1 MLEHFFE
8 SRTRLRQLRSGP
20 LSEHIDDLAGDLRRQ
35 SYARTTA
42 RHILSLAGELSRF
55 AQATGVDDAGRI
67 NEALV
72 KRFLEKLA
80 SEGTFRSAPNAMRH
94 VLEHLCGRGVIA
106 SAPPIPPK
114 DPFAELLGR
123 YDDHLHKVRG
133 LASATREGYL
143 REARRLLTWF
153 HKHHGDRPIGDLSGP
168 DVLDFVTARLK
179 RGMGKSRNHVCS
191 PARIFLRFLRWED
204 IIQVDLARVVP
215 KAPRW
220 RLDSIP
226 KHLPWK
232 QVRSL
237 LDSIDTSHP
246 EGMRDRA
253 LLLLIAGL
261 GLRNHDVRT
270 LEPSHIGWRRGEIRL
285 PRTKGRRERV
295 LPLPQEIGAALA
307 DYLLHGRPPLDIPYV
322 FIRHRALRGPLKTS
336 GSVGGIIRRH
346 LKRAGIDAPSHG
358 SRLLRHSLA
367 TRMVNVGVP
376 IKEIADVFGHA
387 SIDTT
392 SIYTKV
398 DTTSLAG
405 VALPFPGGES

>member
-1 MLEHFFE
+1 MLEHFFQ

-42 RHILSLAGELSRF
+42 RHILCLAGELSRF
-55 AQATGVDDAGRI
+55 AYATGVSDAAQI
-67 NEALV
+67 DEMLV
-72 KRFLEKLA
+72 RRFLEKLA
-80 SEGTFRSAPNAMRH
+80 CEGSFRGAPNAMRH
-94 VLEHLCGRGVIA
+94 VLEHLRSRGVIA
-106 SAPPIPPK
+106 SVPSIPRK

-133 LASATREGYL
+133 LASETREGYL
-143 REARRLLTWF
+143 REARRLLAWL
-153 HKHHGDRPIGDLSGP
+153 HEHHGDRPIGELSGP
-168 DVLDFVTARLK
+168 DVLGFVTDRLK

-191 PARIFLRFLRWED
+191 SARIFLRFLRWEG
-204 IIQVDLARVVP
+204 ITQADLSRVVP
-215 KAPRW
+215 RAPRW

-270 LEPSHIGWRRGEIRL
+270 LEPGHIDRRRGEIRL
-285 PRTKGRRERV
+285 PRTKGRRERL

-307 DYLLHGRPPLDIPYV
+307 DYLLHGRPPLNVPYV
-322 FIRHRALRGPLKTS
+322 FIRHRAPQGPLKTS
-336 GSVGGIIRRH
+336 HSVGAIILRH
-346 LKRAGIDAPSHG
+346 LKHAGIDAPSRG
-358 SRLLRHSLA
+358 ARLLRHSLA
-367 TRMVNVGVP
+367 TRMVNAGVP
-376 IKEIADVFGHA
+376 IKEIADVLGHA

-392 SIYTKV
+392 AIYTKV
-398 DTTSLAG
+398 DTTSLAD

>member
-1 MLEHFFE
+1 MLEHFFQ

-20 LSEHIDDLAGDLRRQ
+20 LSEHIDSLAGDLRRR

-42 RHILSLAGELSRF
+42 RHILCLAGELSRF
-55 AQATGVDDAGRI
+55 AHAAGVGDAGRI
-67 NEALV
+67 DEALV
-72 KRFLEKLA
+72 ERFLEKLA
-80 SEGTFRSAPNAMRH
+80 SEGTFRGATNAMRH
-94 VLEHLCGRGVIA
+94 VLEHLRCQGVIA
-106 SAPPIPPK
+106 REPQIPHE
-114 DPFAELLGR
+114 DPFVELLGR

-133 LASATREGYL
+133 LAPLTREGYC
-143 REARRLLTWF
+143 REARRLLAWF
-153 HKHHGDRPIGDLSGP
+153 HEYHVDRRIGELSGP
-168 DVLDFVTARLK
+168 DVLEFVTDRLK
-179 RGMGKSRNHVCS
+179 QGMVRSRNHVCS
-191 PARIFLRFLRWED
+191 STRIFLRFLRWEGV
-204 IIQVDLARVVP
+204 IQTDLARVVP

-220 RLDSIP
+220 RLDSLP

-237 LDSIDTSHP
+237 LDGIDTSHP

-270 LEPSHIGWRRGEIRL
+270 LEPGHVCWRRGEIRL

-295 LPLPQEIGAALA
+295 LPLPQEVGAALA

-322 FIRHRALRGPLKTS
+322 FIRHRAPQGPMKTS

-367 TRMVNVGVP
+367 SRMVNTGVT

-387 SIDTT
+387 SIDTAA
-392 SIYTKV
+392 IYTKV
-398 DTTSLAG
+398 DTTGLAA